1 MIMKKMFF
9 ISVGMMMLA
18 VIGCNQNKTKEGAV
32 NTEQNDS
39 IQQILSQKDSEINEM
54 MGLMNEVQEGFRQIN
69 EAENRVTIAKDGEG
83 SDKKQVLRDNIK
95 FITERMQKN
104 RDLIA
109 KLREQLANSS
119 LKGSQLKST
128 IDNLVKQLDEKD
140 QQLQQLRAELDAK
153 DIHIGELDE
162 TINHLNTN
170 VNNLTT
176 ESAQKSETI
185 SAQDKQLNTAWY
197 VFGTKSELKEQ
208 RIIADGKVLQGNFN
222 KNYFTKIDIRVD
234 KVIKLYS
241 KSARLLTLHPA
252 SSYTLARDANKEYV
266 LTITNPQIFWSTSK
280 YLVIQVK

>member
-1 MIMKKMFF
+1 MKKMFF

-18 VIGCNQNKTKEGAV
+18 VTGCNQNKTKEGAV

>member
-1 MIMKKMFF
+1 MKKMFF

-18 VIGCNQNKTKEGAV
+18 VTGCNQNKTKESAV

>member
-18 VIGCNQNKTKEGAV
+18 VTGCNQNKTKESAV
-32 NTEQNDS
+32 STEQNDS

-69 EAENRVTIAKDGEG
+69 EAENRVTIVKDGER
-83 SDKKQVLRDNIK
+83 SDKKQVLRDNIR

-104 RDLIA
+104 RELIA

>member
-1 MIMKKMFF
+1 MKKMFF

-18 VIGCNQNKTKEGAV
+18 LTGCNQNKTKEGAV

-170 VNNLTT
+170 VSNLTT

-197 VFGTKSELKEQ
+197 VFGTKKELKEQ
-208 RIIADGKVLQGNFN
+208 SILLSNKLMQANFN
-222 KNYFTKIDIRVD
+222 KSYFTKIDIRVD
-234 KVIKLYS
+234 KEVKLYS
-241 KSARLLTLHPA
+241 KSAKILTIHPSDSYKLSQDA
-252 SSYTLARDANKEYV
+252 SGQYV
-266 LTITNPQIFWSTSK
+266 LRINNPDLFWSTSK
-280 YLVIQVK
+280 YLVIVVK